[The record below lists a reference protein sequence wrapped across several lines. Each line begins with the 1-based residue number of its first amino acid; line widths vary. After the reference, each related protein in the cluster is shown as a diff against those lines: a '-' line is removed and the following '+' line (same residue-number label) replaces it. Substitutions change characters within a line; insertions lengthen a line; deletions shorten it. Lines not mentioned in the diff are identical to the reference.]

1 MPGAVTME
9 VVGGE
14 SASEVLVLADPGET
28 AVEFEAFV
36 VADVDVEGLGPEAA
50 ITVLGWCPI

>member
-1 MPGAVTME
+1 ME

-36 VADVDVEGLGPEAA
+36 AVDVDVEGLGPEAA